1 MRRVLALLALLVV
14 PLAAA
19 AQGRPP
25 AVLDVVYAR
34 SVYILADGS
43 ALVIE
48 ESTEP
53 PRAAPAVAP
62 ARQPG
67 SGASRPGAL
76 AGGMP
81 ATLIAGELAGG
92 AVLRPAAGGAA
103 AQPFRKGSYNPTHTC
118 PACGYT
124 SPAGGATWVKRGD
137 NPDGTHNHQ
146 CPKCGTSWRH

>member
-19 AQGRPP
+19 AQARPP

-62 ARQPG
+62 APPP
-67 SGASRPGAL
+67 AVRPNP
-76 AGGMP
+76 P
-81 ATLIAGELAGG
+81 ARPAGELAGG
-92 AVLRPAAGGAA
+92 AVLRPAGGPAA
-103 AQPFRKGSYNPTHTC
+103 PFRDGSYNPSHTC
-118 PACGYT
+118 PNCGYT

>member
-1 MRRVLALLALLVV
+1 MRRVLALLALLAV

-19 AQGRPP
+19 AQARPP

-62 ARQPG
+62 ARPP
-67 SGASRPGAL
+67 AVRP
-76 AGGMP
+76 
-81 ATLIAGELAGG
+81 
-92 AVLRPAAGGAA
+92 PAARPPAVRESSTSTAGPVEGVPVRQTFRAPGGN
-103 AQPFRKGSYNPTHTC
+103 GSYNPTHTC
-118 PACGYT
+118 PHCGYT
-124 SPAGGATWVKRGD
+124 SPAGQGTWIVRGH
-137 NPDGTHNHQ
+137 NPDGTHNHT
-146 CPKCGTSWRH
+146 CPQCGTSWRH